1 MPDFDAAAV
10 LPDTTFAAVT
20 PAIPAPTD
28 APLATSARITA
39 AAAAAAAA
47 FGTPVAPSAPGRDP
61 FAGGYAAEAYAA
73 GWQLPETKPATEL
86 AAELVAKSGTA
97 AATPPAEIPE
107 KKLIDSVI
115 AAGANEVAAA
125 TSPVLDLALLLRAY
139 RLMQTA
145 AAMAVLYEDQKATA
159 SRYVHATARGH
170 EAVQLAAAFLLT
182 EYDFA
187 APYYRDDAMLL
198 GFGLRPYELML
209 QLLAKRD
216 DPFSGGRTYY
226 CHPSLR
232 RAGMPVIPH
241 QSSATGMQAIPAT
254 GAAQAIKYLEGNVSR
269 FSFLVSGS
277 GEETPDNVA
286 DQPATSNEQPETR
299 NQKPETRNP
308 LVLCSTGDG
317 AMTEGEVSEAL
328 QMAVLHQ
335 LPIIYLVQDNDWG
348 ISATGR
354 EMRAMDAYEF
364 AAGFPG
370 LLRLRVDGADFES
383 SYRGLREAVAHV
395 RGRRGPVLVH
405 AKCPLLGHHT
415 SGVRRE
421 WYRGD
426 DLAAHQ
432 LHDPLPRLHQRLLN
446 LGVAEAE
453 LAALQAEATATVA
466 ADWALA
472 LAAPNPD
479 PATFADHEFAPPATL
494 TEAGERTPAGAEKVL
509 MVDAALHAV
518 DDILREFPEALFYGQ
533 DVGGELGGVFREA
546 ALLAK
551 KYGDARVFN
560 TPIQEAY
567 IVGSTAGMAAVGA
580 KPIVEIQFADYIWPA
595 LNQLVEELSKS
606 CYLSNGQFPVQALI
620 RVPVGA
626 YGGGGPYHSGSIE
639 STLLTIRG
647 IKVVYPSNAADMKGL
662 LRAAFLDPNPV
673 VLLEHKGLYW
683 SKVPGTEDAKTL
695 EPAAGY
701 VIPLGQ
707 AAIAQPADPA
717 ELARGNTALV
727 VSYGMG
733 IYWAKAASRS
743 YPGQIEILDLR
754 TLNPLDFEAVEAAT
768 RRHGKVLVLTEEPL
782 MNSFAESLAGRIQRH
797 CFEVLDAPVFTLG
810 AADLPAIALNVELEK
825 MMLPS
830 AVKVSVVLGE
840 LLAW

>member
-1 MPDFDAAAV
+1 MPDFAAPPAPDAAE
-10 LPDTTFAAVT
+10 LPNTRV
-20 PAIPAPTD
+20 
-28 APLATSARITA
+28 

-47 FGTPVAPSAPGRDP
+47 FA
-61 FAGGYAAEAYAA
+61 FA
-73 GWQLPETKPATEL
+73 TPATFAPAPE
-86 AAELVAKSGTA
+86 AELMR
-97 AATPPAEIPE
+97 
-107 KKLIDSVI
+107 
-115 AAGANEVAAA
+115 
-125 TSPVLDLALLLRAY
+125 RAY
-139 RLMQTA
+139 RLMHTA
-145 AAMAVLYEDQKATA
+145 AEMATLYEEEKTVAA
-159 SRYVHATARGH
+159 RYVHATARGH

-182 EYDFA
+182 ETDYA
-187 APYYRDDAMLL
+187 APYYRDDALLL
-198 GFGLRPYELML
+198 GLGLRPYELML

-226 CHPSLR
+226 AHPSLR
-232 RAGMPVIPH
+232 RAGVPVIPH

-254 GAAQAIKYLEGNVSR
+254 GMAHAIKYLESVS
-269 FSFLVSGS
+269 S
-277 GEETPDNVA
+277 
-286 DQPATSNEQPETR
+286 EQLAASSEAFRAHCSLLTA
-299 NQKPETRNP
+299 NCS
-308 LVLCSTGDG
+308 LSLCSIGDG

-354 EMRAMDAYEF
+354 EMRAMNAYEF

-370 LLRLRVDGADFES
+370 LRRMQVDGADFGS
-383 SYRGLREAVAHV
+383 SYQGLTEAFAHV
-395 RGRRGPVLVH
+395 RARRGPVLVH

-421 WYRGD
+421 WYRH

-432 LHDPLPRLHQRLLN
+432 TQDPLPRLHQQLLAQ
-446 LGVAEAE
+446 GFTAKE
-453 LAALQAEATATVA
+453 LAALQAEARATVR
-466 ADWALA
+466 ADWAEA

-479 PATFADHEFAPPATL
+479 PATFADHEFAPPAVL
-494 TEAGERTPAGAEKVL
+494 AEAGERSPAGADKAL

-551 KYGDARVFN
+551 KYGESRVFN

-580 KPIVEIQFADYIWPA
+580 RPIVEIQFADYIWPA

-606 CYLSNGQFPVQALI
+606 CYLTMGKFPIPALI
-620 RVPVGA
+620 RVPIGA

-662 LRAAFLDPNPV
+662 MRAAFLDPNPV
-673 VLLEHKGLYW
+673 IMLEHKGLYW
-683 SKVPGTEDAKTL
+683 SKVPGTEDAKTV

-707 AAIAQPADPA
+707 AAIAQAADA
-717 ELARGNTALV
+717 EKLRQGDTAV
-727 VSYGMG
+727 VVTYGMG
-733 IYWAKAASRS
+733 VHWAKAASRDF
-743 YPGQIEILDLR
+743 PGQIEILDLR
-754 TLNPLDFEAVEAAT
+754 TLNPLDFDAVTAAT

-797 CFEVLDAPVFTLG
+797 CFMALDAPVFTLG
-810 AADLPAIALNVELEK
+810 AANLPAIALNVELEK
-825 MMLPS
+825 QMLPS
-830 AVKVSVVLGE
+830 AAKVSTALGE
-840 LLAW
+840 LLGY